1 MKQELLVKVRD
12 EDPEVQKKRQEL
24 TRSKSPVEL
33 SQISSLSDFPVPA
46 TIEKMLQK
54 PRFVRKYL
62 LYFKLVSKSNT
73 INNEAVEKILLKF
86 IFHSTA
92 DGVPVPPP
100 RRSRLEQLNKDNLYE
115 TFPSLNTQCSVRS
128 RVLEDEEVIK
138 QRQELIRSKSP
149 AQLSE
154 IHGLDDIPVPGFVEH
169 SMDSLKKIRTRS
181 SER

>member
-1 MKQELLVKVRD
+1 M
-12 EDPEVQKKRQEL
+12 
-24 TRSKSPVEL
+24 
-33 SQISSLSDFPVPA
+33 
-46 TIEKMLQK
+46 
-54 PRFVRKYL
+54 
-62 LYFKLVSKSNT
+62 
-73 INNEAVEKILLKF
+73 
-86 IFHSTA
+86 
-92 DGVPVPPP
+92 PVPPP

-115 TFPSLNTQCSVRS
+115 TFPSLKTQCSVRS

-169 SMDSLKKIRTRS
+169 SMDSLKKMRTRS